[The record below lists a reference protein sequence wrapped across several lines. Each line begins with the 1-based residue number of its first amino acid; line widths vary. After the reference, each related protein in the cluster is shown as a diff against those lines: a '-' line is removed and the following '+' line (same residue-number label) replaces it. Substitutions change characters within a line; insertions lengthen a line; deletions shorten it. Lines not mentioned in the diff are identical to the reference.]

1 MMDLRRLVEDSSSPA
16 GRAFFLTI
24 QALIVVSLVSFSIET
39 LPDLSE
45 TAAFWLYVVE
55 VVTVSIFTIE
65 YGLRILVAQNRLR
78 YIFSFYGLVD
88 LLAIAPFYV
97 SAGVD
102 LRAVR
107 ALRFFRVF
115 RVFKILRYTK
125 AIQRLKDA
133 FRDVKEELIVYG
145 MATAILVYLASV
157 GIYYFESEAQPK
169 QFGSIFHCLWWAIV
183 TLTTVGYGDAYPVT
197 VGGRIFTCFVVV
209 LGIGIV
215 AVPTGLLASALAK
228 ERNRDKE

>member
-1 MMDLRRLVEDSSSPA
+1 MNLKGLVENSNSRA

-39 LPDLSE
+39 LPDLSA

-55 VVTVSIFTIE
+55 VVTVAIFTIE
-65 YGLRILVAQNRLR
+65 YALRILVADNRWQF
-78 YIFSFYGLVD
+78 IFSFYGLID
-88 LLAIAPFYV
+88 LLAILPFYV
-97 SAGVD
+97 ATGVD

-107 ALRFFRVF
+107 VLRFFRVF

-125 AIQRLKDA
+125 AITRFKEA
-133 FRDVKEELIVYG
+133 FREVRDELVVYA
-145 MATAILVYLASV
+145 MATAILIYLASV
-157 GIYYFESEAQPK
+157 GIYYFESEEQPK

-183 TLTTVGYGDAYPVT
+183 TLTTVGYGDAYPIT
-197 VGGRIFTCFVVV
+197 VGGRIFTCFVVI
-209 LGIGIV
+209 LGIGTV

-228 ERNRDKE
+228 TRTKE